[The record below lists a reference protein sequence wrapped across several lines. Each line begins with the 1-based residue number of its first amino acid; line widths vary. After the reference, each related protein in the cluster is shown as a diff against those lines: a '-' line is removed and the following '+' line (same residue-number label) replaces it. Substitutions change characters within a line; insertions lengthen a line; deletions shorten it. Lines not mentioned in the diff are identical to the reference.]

1 VSDRLRPIVL
11 LVDSDL
17 DFRRKLTD
25 ALEQAGLGTAHSCS
39 VSDATARLDGFAYD
53 ALVVDVRLS
62 DGDGLDVLAHAR
74 ARYPG
79 IRAIVTTALP
89 SVHHAVNALKGGAL
103 DYLIKPSQL
112 AEVVAALQRA
122 CDTRQSP
129 LPAVDR
135 AGGTIATGAGA
146 VIGGSGLPLA
156 READQRGT
164 RGGGP
169 TRPHTGARYGRMV
182 GSSAAMDRLFAT
194 LDLIAPTQST
204 VLITGETGTGKELA
218 ARTIHE
224 SSSRRD
230 GPFVAFNA
238 AAIPDGLAETELF
251 GHVKGAFTGAVY
263 ARVGR
268 FESAE
273 GGTLFIDEVSSMS
286 QALQAKLLRALQERE
301 VERVGGGRPV
311 KINTRVIAASN
322 VDLQDAVRDGSFRS
336 DLFYRLNVIRVKL
349 PALRERIEDIP
360 ELALHFARE
369 CCRRNGMPEKTI
381 AQSTLQALMGFAW
394 PGNVRH
400 LQNAIEHAV
409 AMSGQAIDIL
419 PDALPPEVLT
429 PGAADAAAADA
440 APMVL
445 MQTPDDGINF
455 QSTMSKMER
464 ELILRYLEKAG
475 GNKRRAARLL
485 NLSRTTLIDKLH
497 RLGVSETSAA

>member
-1 VSDRLRPIVL
+1 
-11 LVDSDL
+11 
-17 DFRRKLTD
+17 
-25 ALEQAGLGTAHSCS
+25 
-39 VSDATARLDGFAYD
+39 
-53 ALVVDVRLS
+53 
-62 DGDGLDVLAHAR
+62 
-74 ARYPG
+74 
-79 IRAIVTTALP
+79 
-89 SVHHAVNALKGGAL
+89 
-103 DYLIKPSQL
+103 
-112 AEVVAALQRA
+112 
-122 CDTRQSP
+122 
-129 LPAVDR
+129 
-135 AGGTIATGAGA
+135 
-146 VIGGSGLPLA
+146 
-156 READQRGT
+156 
-164 RGGGP
+164 
-169 TRPHTGARYGRMV
+169 
-182 GSSAAMDRLFAT
+182 
-194 LDLIAPTQST
+194 
-204 VLITGETGTGKELA
+204 LITGETGTGKELA